1 MKPTNPA
8 KVAGAQLRRIRKKLG
23 LTMRDVEE
31 ISEAIA
37 DEHKSSSYV
46 LSKSWVAALESGKGH
61 MPSLARLYSLG
72 AIYKRSFKDLALIFD
87 VPFQDLGKDQASY
100 GVPKTSLVAEGN
112 DEGEL
117 VTLPLRF
124 RNDPEVQNTNL
135 LHTLAA
141 VWGSIPFSLAR
152 LLRPEQKLYG
162 FIGLSDRTLS
172 PLLRPGTFVEID
184 VTQRRVQPA
193 PPQSEGSFDRP
204 IYFLEL
210 RGGFACGWCEIEGD
224 RLFLLAHPNSG
235 VATRQFA
242 FPQEADLVGRVTGI
256 AMRIDKQEELQK

>member
-1 MKPTNPA
+1 
-8 KVAGAQLRRIRKKLG
+8 
-23 LTMRDVEE
+23 MRDVEK
-31 ISEAIA
+31 ISEDIA
-37 DEHKSSSYV
+37 DEHKSASYV

-72 AIYKRSFKDLALIFD
+72 AIYKRSVRDLAQIFD
-87 VPFQDLGKDQASY
+87 VPLQDLGKDQASY

-112 DEGEL
+112 DDGEV

-184 VTQRRVQPA
+184 VTQCRVQPA
-193 PPQSEGSFDRP
+193 PPQSEG
-204 IYFLEL
+204 
-210 RGGFACGWCEIEGD
+210 
-224 RLFLLAHPNSG
+224 
-235 VATRQFA
+235 
-242 FPQEADLVGRVTGI
+242 
-256 AMRIDKQEELQK
+256 